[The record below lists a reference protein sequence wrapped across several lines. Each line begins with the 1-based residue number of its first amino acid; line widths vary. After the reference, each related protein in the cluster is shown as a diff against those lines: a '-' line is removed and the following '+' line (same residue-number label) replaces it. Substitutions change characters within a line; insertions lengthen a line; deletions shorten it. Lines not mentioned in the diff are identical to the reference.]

1 MRLDRIWG
9 LRLLARPDFMRRLQA
24 ALLLVLVGYYLL
36 WSAGQLLTVTALDF
50 QHDFLDYYRAA
61 GFARHGE
68 GIYSDFVR
76 LWGNEQWAV
85 GYIYPPLLALT
96 LIPLALLPVEVAG
109 RIWLLGIHLAFLA
122 ALATCLA
129 VQPKLSRSA
138 RVTIAVAFFFFLPVF
153 LALKFQQ
160 VAALWLL
167 LLVVVLWAYQRR
179 RHYLCA
185 LALALAASL
194 KVIPVLLVLFFLR
207 KREFRLAALSVAAL
221 VVVTA
226 GEILLVRDGLYYA
239 GGVLPTISAG
249 TSNPDNASI
258 NGLVSRIVEIFPQ
271 VTGPLPPRPVA
282 GLVLVLAT
290 VALLAITLRAIA
302 PHPVPAPAGRLELA
316 LFVAVMPM
324 ISSVTWQHHLV
335 TLLLPISLVIGH
347 FYTQGPVP
355 RRQLAILVA
364 SYCLLWIDSRL
375 LGLHEFHPHGWHGA
389 AVLAATS
396 LRLLGMALL
405 WGLLLHLVPQAR
417 RAGSLTRPAANAP
430 PLSPP
435 RAA

>member
-1 MRLDRIWG
+1 VRLHRIWG
-9 LRLLARPDFMRRLQA
+9 LRLLARPDFMRRLQVV
-24 ALLLVLVGYYLL
+24 LLLVLAAYYVL
-36 WSAGQLLTVTALDF
+36 WSGGQLLTVTALDF

-61 GFARHGE
+61 GFARHHE

-96 LIPLALLPVEVAG
+96 LIPLAPLPLEVAG
-109 RIWLLGIHLAFLA
+109 RIWLLTIHCTFLA
-122 ALATCLA
+122 ALAMCLV
-129 VQPKLSRSA
+129 VQPRLSRSA
-138 RVTIAVAFFFFLPVF
+138 RITIAVAFFLFLPVF

-167 LLVVVLWAYQRR
+167 LLVIVLWAYQRR
-179 RHYLCA
+179 RWYLCA
-185 LALALAASL
+185 GAVALAASL

-207 KREFRLAALSVAAL
+207 KREFRLAALCVAAL

-226 GEILLVRDGLYYA
+226 GEVLLVRDSLFYA
-239 GGVLPTISAG
+239 SGVLPTISAG

-258 NGLVSRIVEIFPQ
+258 NGLVSRIIEIFPL
-271 VTGPLPPRPVA
+271 VTGPLPARPAA
-282 GLVLVLAT
+282 GVVLVLAT
-290 VALLAITLRAIA
+290 LALLAVTLRTISPHQA
-302 PHPVPAPAGRLELA
+302 PASAGRLEFA
-316 LFVAVMPM
+316 FFVAAMPI

-335 TLLLPISLVIGH
+335 TLLLPISLLIGH
-347 FYTQGPVP
+347 FYAQ
-355 RRQLAILVA
+355 RRPSRPQVAVLAA

-396 LRLLGMALL
+396 LRLLGMVLL
-405 WGLLLHLVPQAR
+405 WGLLWHLVSQAR
-417 RAGSLTRPAANAP
+417 RAEALTQPAAKAG
-430 PLSPP
+430 PLAPP